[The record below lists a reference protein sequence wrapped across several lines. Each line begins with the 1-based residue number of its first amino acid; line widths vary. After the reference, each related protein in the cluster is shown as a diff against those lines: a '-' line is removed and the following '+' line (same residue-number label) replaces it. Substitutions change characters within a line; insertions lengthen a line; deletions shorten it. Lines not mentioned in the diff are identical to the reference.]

1 MSPLIHAG
9 LAGTA
14 ICTVIA
20 VILLYKKNPLWKNV
34 FIGALV
40 CFIVFL
46 TGIVLNPVV
55 EKEKN
60 SVLSKETVPLLEYQ
74 LLLVDIPTDKEVEM
88 WSKGELKALTY
99 TIFVEKSDPS
109 PFEFET
115 IISELLDKSAKTSR
129 NWNIAYFYLRTPES
143 SEKSSAYMTAIYALN
158 GKPNQSSQ
166 IKPGQYSNRY
176 ATVIK
181 RVF

>member
-20 VILLYKKNPLWKNV
+20 GILLYKKNPLWKNA
-34 FIGALV
+34 FIGVLV
-40 CFIVFL
+40 CLILFL
-46 TGIVLNPVV
+46 TGNVVNPI
-55 EKEKN
+55 EERQKIAAT
-60 SVLSKETVPLLEYQ
+60 SKKTAPLLEYQ
-74 LLLVDIPTDKEVEM
+74 LLLVDIPTDKEVEI
-88 WSKGELKALTY
+88 WSKGELKALAY

-109 PFEFET
+109 PSEFET
-115 IISELLDKSAKTSR
+115 IISELLDKNAKTSR
-129 NWNIAYFYLRTPES
+129 NWNIVYFYLRTPES
-143 SEKSSAYMTAIYALN
+143 AEKSSAYMTAIYALN
-158 GKPNQSSQ
+158 GKSDQSSQ

-176 ATVIK
+176 DTVIK